1 MDPEALKGKAGHGH
15 VRTRSRQLLRLAN
28 YYKPRSLRRW
38 IILIVVCLF
47 TVLFLRTHLP
57 DVFTNTPMGRRQRQ
71 KLKDL
76 IVIDDT
82 WRDLD
87 LDTPPR
93 YLDVYEAERRLPQ
106 HNLSLPFPEG
116 ATGRYVKFTSQINM
130 LGWNNVL
137 NEL

>member
-1 MDPEALKGKAGHGH
+1 MKPGFHDPEANKGKPRHGSA
-15 VRTRSRQLLRLAN
+15 TSLRRILAH
-28 YYKPRSLRRW
+28 YGPRSLRQL
-38 IILIVVCLF
+38 LIQAVAAALF
-47 TVLFLRTHLP
+47 VLFMITMVGHY
-57 DVFTNTPMGRRQRQ
+57 PMHRRWRQ

-76 IVIDDT
+76 VVIDDT

-87 LDTPPR
+87 LNTPPR
-93 YLDVYEAERRLPQ
+93 YLDVYEEERRLPQ